1 MLLATYCVRAGLM
14 FFLQSYTQQIKCR
27 KYDEQWQMFSTN
39 PLSLCWIFEKSF
51 NSSNIQV
58 NLTLNYY
65 GLNEKLGFSNALFSP
80 GRINSKRLKE
90 FVLLSKTYFV
100 MFPKPFTLS
109 LLRVRVL
116 RNSQN
121 YVKVLAKPQSYRFLE
136 FYTVSVSKDKN
147 NRSKEVKKEFL
158 TFFKKTMTK
167 L

>member
-1 MLLATYCVRAGLM
+1 MNSG
-14 FFLQSYTQQIKCR
+14 KC
-27 KYDEQWQMFSTN
+27 F
-39 PLSLCWIFEKSF
+39 PPILSLCWIFEKSF

-136 FYTVSVSKDKN
+136 LYLVSVSKDKN
-147 NRSKEVKKEFL
+147 TRSREIKKENLFHHSQAPAVESWMH
-158 TFFKKTMTK
+158 FFRERATTHIVAFS
-167 L
+167 

>member
-1 MLLATYCVRAGLM
+1 
-14 FFLQSYTQQIKCR
+14 
-27 KYDEQWQMFSTN
+27 
-39 PLSLCWIFEKSF
+39 
-51 NSSNIQV
+51 
-58 NLTLNYY
+58 
-65 GLNEKLGFSNALFSP
+65 
-80 GRINSKRLKE
+80 
-90 FVLLSKTYFV
+90 